1 MRHLIPLGLL
11 PSDLPLLAGLG
22 SCACERV
29 LECLGATCVAYDDG
43 DSVAELASKRPP
55 VICLVEGRADGCIFD
70 EDGNRSIMH
79 VFTPGQVLSYG
90 GAFGFGALLN
100 FTVVSR
106 GCTLL
111 TLDLTAAPANC
122 PHLHG
127 CVDGIRA
134 NLTRAVASFDADLM
148 ATLGMRARRTARG
161 KVLAYLE
168 HEASRQG
175 SPSIDIPLTRQE
187 LADYLAIDRATLSR
201 ELKNLAN
208 EGHFEVNRSHFDLH
222 IKPPKGHH
230 RGGR

>member
-11 PSDLPLLAGLG
+11 PSDLPLLADLG
-22 SCACERV
+22 SCGRERV
-29 LECLGATCVAYDDG
+29 LECLGATCVTYDDG
-43 DSVAELASKRPP
+43 DDVAELASKGSP
-55 VICLVEGRADGCIFD
+55 VVCLVEGRADGCIFD

-100 FTVVSR
+100 FTVVAR

-111 TLDLTAAPANC
+111 TLNLAAPPAGC
-122 PHLHG
+122 AHLHA

-134 NLTRAVASFDADLM
+134 NLIRAVASFDADLM

-168 HEASRQG
+168 HESGRQG
-175 SPSIDIPLTRQE
+175 SCSIDIPLTRQE

-201 ELKNLAN
+201 ELKSLAG
-208 EGHFEVNRSHFDLH
+208 EGHFEVRRNHFDLH

-230 RGGR
+230 RGDR